1 MARALRGLFL
11 LAAFFVLSPVAAQD
25 MEHPPPPKAAPLVEV
40 QEMPLPRAG
49 GVMVFGATGELGT
62 EIVRALREQGVS
74 VSAMVRPTSDTAQ
87 LEELGAKLAVGDAM
101 TYADVLN
108 AMRSYPLRAVVSTL
122 GGRRGDYRVDVGG
135 NKNVIDA
142 AAEVGVPRFVLV
154 TAIGSGEG
162 SEALPWYIDLFMGYY
177 FEAKSAAELVLKN
190 SGLDFT
196 IVRPGWLIDAPAS
209 GAARL
214 IGDIDRFS
222 WIARA
227 DLGAMIAAAI
237 EDETTYGKALTA
249 FDPERTSILSLF
261 D

>member
-1 MARALRGLFL
+1 
-11 LAAFFVLSPVAAQD
+11 
-25 MEHPPPPKAAPLVEV
+25 
-40 QEMPLPRAG
+40 
-49 GVMVFGATGELGT
+49 
-62 EIVRALREQGVS
+62 
-74 VSAMVRPTSDTAQ
+74 
-87 LEELGAKLAVGDAM
+87 
-101 TYADVLN
+101 
-108 AMRSYPLRAVVSTL
+108 
-122 GGRRGDYRVDVGG
+122 
-135 NKNVIDA
+135 
-142 AAEVGVPRFVLV
+142 
-154 TAIGSGEG
+154 
-162 SEALPWYIDLFMGYY
+162 
-177 FEAKSAAELVLKN
+177 LVLKN